1 MTKQFI
7 TKVDLRSR
15 ESMTAYLKNHFRY
28 STMNSWNGSSSYAH
42 NVKLNRFVPHDL
54 MDDAHNLVFADFADY
69 RHEIQD
75 VLNDFALEHD
85 YRYQIGFNDRSSGYL
100 VLYRG
105 ERKRSQHKS
114 VCRSCW
120 QRNFTSVKDTG
131 TKCGKCGREE
141 RFDVELYDTA
151 TYPGQS
157 LGDRDFDD
165 LTLEELREEVKLVQS
180 FDEAV
185 QRCAEVF
192 LNACQTCVVEE
203 ETFTVPQTRRVA
215 HCAYASER

>member
-1 MTKQFI
+1 MTKKFI
-7 TKVDLRSR
+7 TKVDLCSR

-28 STMNSWNGSSSYAH
+28 NTMNSRNGSSSYAH

-54 MDDAHNLVFADFADY
+54 MNDAFELLSADRADY
-69 RHEIQD
+69 RDEIED
-75 VLNDFALEHD
+75 VFTDFALEHD
-85 YRYQIGFNDRSSGYL
+85 YCYQLGFNGRSGGYI

-114 VCRSCW
+114 MCRSCW
-120 QRNFTSVKDTG
+120 QRNFTSVKETG

-141 RFDVELYDTA
+141 RFDVELYDTI
-151 TYPGQS
+151 TYPGKS

-165 LTLEELREEVKLVQS
+165 LDLAELREEVKLVQS

-203 ETFTVPQTRRVA
+203 ETFMVSQTRRVA

>member
-1 MTKQFI
+1 MTQKFI
-7 TKVDLRSR
+7 TEVDLRSR
-15 ESMTAYLKNHFRY
+15 ESMMAYLKNHFRY

-42 NVKLNRFVPHDL
+42 NVKLTKFVPHDL
-54 MDDAHNLVFADFADY
+54 MNDAFDLLSADRADY
-69 RHEIQD
+69 RDEIED
-75 VLNDFALEHD
+75 VFTDFAMEHD
-85 YRYQIGFNDRSSGYL
+85 YRYQLGFNGRSRGYI

-114 VCRSCW
+114 ICRSCW
-120 QRNFTSVKDTG
+120 QRNFTSVKETG
-131 TKCGKCGREE
+131 TKCGRCGRKE
-141 RFDVELYDTA
+141 RFDVELIDTI
-151 TYPGQS
+151 TYPGKS

-165 LTLEELREEVKLVQS
+165 LILEELREEAKLVKS

-203 ETFTVPQTRRVA
+203 ETIMVPQTRKVA
-215 HCAYASER
+215 HCAYASAR